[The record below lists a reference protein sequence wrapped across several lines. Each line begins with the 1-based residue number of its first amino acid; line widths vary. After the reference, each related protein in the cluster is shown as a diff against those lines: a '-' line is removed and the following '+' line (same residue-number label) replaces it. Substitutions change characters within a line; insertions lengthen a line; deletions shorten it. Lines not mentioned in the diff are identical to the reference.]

1 MAKNEPWRDAEFEKR
16 ALELVD
22 GKRRAHVVGCA
33 ELAVKLARRL
43 GADERSAWRAGMLH
57 DCTKRLKTDEQLK
70 SCAEYGIIINQSD
83 EESPLVLHAY
93 TAAELSRREFGL
105 SDEEC
110 SAIRWHTTGHADM
123 TQLEKAV
130 YLADCIEPTRDY
142 PGVEKLRR
150 LAKEDVEAAV
160 LAAAAR
166 TIAHLAEQNRPIHEK
181 TIEMYND
188 LLRKTRK
195 A

>member
-1 MAKNEPWRDAEFEKR
+1 MGNKPWRDEEFEAR

-22 GKRRAHVVGCA
+22 KKRRAHVIGCA
-33 ELAVKLARRL
+33 ELAAKLARAL
-43 GADERSAWRAGMLH
+43 GADERAAWRAGILH

-83 EESPLVLHAY
+83 IESPLVLHAY

-123 TQLEKAV
+123 TQLEKTV

-142 PGVEKLRR
+142 PGVGKLRK
-150 LAKEDVEAAV
+150 LAEKDAEAAV
-160 LAAAAR
+160 IAAAAR